1 MARITWEFFARR
13 RKTTPRALIEQGVVR
28 DYDSFLS
35 HCRNLGVVPLSRA
48 DFDVQFGPHLAD
60 LPPPPVVTPEVK
72 VETQDQFETQVQLE
86 TRVEESLEPEFL
98 EATILLSGVD
108 DVPPSPPAEEPKKK
122 GFKRSRSRANKKS
135 D

>member
-13 RKTTPRALIEQGVVR
+13 RKTTPRALIEQGIVR

-35 HCRNLGVVPLSRA
+35 HCRNLGVVPLTRA

-72 VETQDQFETQVQLE
+72 VEP
-86 TRVEESLEPEFL
+86 RVEEPLEPEFL

-108 DVPPSPPAEEPKKK
+108 DVPPSSPAEEPKKK
-122 GFKRSRSRANKKS
+122 GFKRSRSRANKKT

>member
-1 MARITWEFFARR
+1 VKMARITWEFFARR
-13 RKTTPRALIEQGVVR
+13 RKTTPSALVGQGVVR

-35 HCRNLGVVPLSRA
+35 HCRNLGVIPLSRP
-48 DFDVQFGPHLAD
+48 DFDAQFGPHLAD

-72 VETQDQFETQVQLE
+72 VET
-86 TRVEESLEPEFL
+86 RVEEPLEPEFL

-108 DVPPSPPAEEPKKK
+108 DMPPAPLAEEPKKK
-122 GFKRSRSRANKKS
+122 GFKRSRSRANKKT